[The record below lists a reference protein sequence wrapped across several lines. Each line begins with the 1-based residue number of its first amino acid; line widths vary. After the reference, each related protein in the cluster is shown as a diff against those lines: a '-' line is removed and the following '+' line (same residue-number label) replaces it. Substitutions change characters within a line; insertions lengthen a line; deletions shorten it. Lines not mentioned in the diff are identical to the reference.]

1 MGPEHRRESMTIGG
15 QQIPLPI
22 QREDFATWQNWLSRL
37 DTQPMEQWLSMGQP
51 ASHSAYLWGGSHVGK
66 SHVLQA
72 CCHIAGHDGR
82 YLPLADLSRF
92 PPDQVLADAH
102 LASVVAIDELDS
114 IETDEAWQE
123 PLFTLFNRCMESGV
137 QLLVA
142 ANKAPAQLSALLP
155 DLRSRLASLT
165 IFQLPHFSEEHITAL
180 LRLRADAAGI
190 TLSNEVL
197 QYCTMRLP
205 RDAQRVVH
213 FMEQLDRLSLA
224 QSRPVTIP
232 LIRESNLLNR
242 ADD

>member
-1 MGPEHRRESMTIGG
+1 MGRRGEAMTIGG

-51 ASHSAYLWGGSHVGK
+51 VSQSAYLWGGSHVGK

-72 CCHIAGHDGR
+72 CCHVAGHDAR
-82 YLPLADLSRF
+82 YLPLADLLCF
-92 PPDQVLADAH
+92 PPEQVLADAH
-102 LASVVAIDELDS
+102 LARVVAIDDLDG
-114 IETDEAWQE
+114 IETDAAWQE
-123 PLFTLFNRCMESGV
+123 PLFTLFNRCVESGV

-142 ANKAPAQLSALLP
+142 ANKAPAQLSGLLP
-155 DLRSRLASLT
+155 DLKSRLTSLT
-165 IFQLPHFSEEHITAL
+165 IFQLAHFSEEHIAAL
-180 LRLRADAAGI
+180 LRLRAEAVGI

-205 RDAQRVVH
+205 RDALKVVQ

-232 LIRESNLLNR
+232 LIRESDLLNR
-242 ADD
+242 SDD

>member
-1 MGPEHRRESMTIGG
+1 MTIGG

-51 ASHSAYLWGGSHVGK
+51 VPQSAYLWGGSHVGK

-72 CCHIAGHDGR
+72 CCHVAGHNAR
-82 YLPLADLSRF
+82 YLPLTDLLCF
-92 PPDQVLADAH
+92 PPEQVLADAH
-102 LASVVAIDELDS
+102 LASVVAIDDLDC

-123 PLFTLFNRCMESGV
+123 PLFTLFNRCVESGG

-142 ANKAPAQLSALLP
+142 ANKAPAQLSGLLP
-155 DLRSRLASLT
+155 DLRSRLTSLT
-165 IFQLPHFSEEHITAL
+165 IFQLAHFSEEHIAAL
-180 LRLRADAAGI
+180 LRLRAEAAGI
-190 TLSNEVL
+190 TLSQEVL

-205 RDAQRVVH
+205 RDAQKVVQ

-232 LIRESNLLNR
+232 LIRESDLLNR
-242 ADD
+242 TDD

>member
-1 MGPEHRRESMTIGG
+1 MTIGG

-37 DTQPMEQWLSMGQP
+37 DTQPREEWLSRGQP
-51 ASHSAYLWGGSHVGK
+51 VAQRAYLWGAEHVGK

-72 CCHIAGHDGR
+72 CCDMAGHNAR
-82 YLPLADLSRF
+82 YLPLADLLCF
-92 PPDQVLADAH
+92 PPEQVLADAH
-102 LASVVAIDELDS
+102 LASVVAIDELDC

-137 QLLVA
+137 KLLVA
-142 ANKAPAQLSALLP
+142 ASKAPVQLSALLP
-155 DLRSRLASLT
+155 DLRSRLTSLT
-165 IFQLPHFSEEHITAL
+165 IFQLPHFSEEHIAAL
-180 LRLRADAAGI
+180 LRLRAEAAGI

-197 QYCTMRLP
+197 QYCALRLP
-205 RDAQRVVH
+205 RDAQKVVQ

-232 LIRESNLLNR
+232 LIRESDLLNR
-242 ADD
+242 TDD

>member
-1 MGPEHRRESMTIGG
+1 MTISG

-37 DTQPMEQWLSMGQP
+37 DTQSMEQWLSMAQP
-51 ASHSAYLWGGSHVGK
+51 VSQSAYLWGGSHVGK
-66 SHVLQA
+66 SHILQA
-72 CCHIAGHDGR
+72 CCHMAGHDAR
-82 YLPLADLSRF
+82 YLPLADLLRF

-102 LASVVAIDELDS
+102 LASVVAIDDMEC
-114 IETDEAWQE
+114 IETEQAWQE

-142 ANKAPAQLSALLP
+142 ASKAPAQLSALLP
-155 DLRSRLASLT
+155 DLRSRLTSLT
-165 IFQLPHFSEEHITAL
+165 IFQLPHFSEEHIAAL
-180 LRLRADAAGI
+180 LRLRAEAAGI
-190 TLSNEVL
+190 TISNEVL

-205 RDAQRVVH
+205 RDAQRVVQ

-232 LIRESNLLNR
+232 MIRESGLLNR

>member
-1 MGPEHRRESMTIGG
+1 MTIGG

-51 ASHSAYLWGGSHVGK
+51 VPQSAYLWGGAHVGK

-72 CCHIAGHDGR
+72 CCDMAGHNAR
-82 YLPLADLSRF
+82 YLPLADLLCF
-92 PPDQVLADAH
+92 PPEQVLADAH
-102 LASVVAIDELDS
+102 LASVVAIDDMDC
-114 IETDEAWQE
+114 IENDEGWQE

-142 ANKAPAQLSALLP
+142 ASKAPAQLSALLP
-155 DLRSRLASLT
+155 DLRSRLTSLT
-165 IFQLPHFSEEHITAL
+165 IFQLPHFSEEHIAAL
-180 LRLRADAAGI
+180 LRLRAEAAGI

-197 QYCTMRLP
+197 QYCALRLP
-205 RDAQRVVH
+205 RDAQKVVQ

-232 LIRESNLLNR
+232 LIRESDLLNR
-242 ADD
+242 TDD

>member
-1 MGPEHRRESMTIGG
+1 MTMGG

-22 QREDFATWQNWLSRL
+22 QREDFATWQNWLSRF
-37 DTQPMEQWLSMGQP
+37 DTEPMEQWLSMGQP
-51 ASHSAYLWGGSHVGK
+51 VSQSAYLWGGSHVGK

-72 CCHIAGHDGR
+72 CCHMAGHDAR
-82 YLPLADLSRF
+82 YLPLADLLHF

-102 LASVVAIDELDS
+102 LASVVAIDDIEC
-114 IETDEAWQE
+114 IETDQAWQE

-142 ANKAPAQLSALLP
+142 ATKPPAQLSALLP
-155 DLRSRLASLT
+155 DLRSRLTSLT
-165 IFQLPHFSEEHITAL
+165 IFQLPHFSEEHIAAL
-180 LRLRADAAGI
+180 LRLRADAAGVA
-190 TLSNEVL
+190 LSNEVL

-205 RDAQRVVH
+205 RDARTVVH

-224 QSRPVTIP
+224 QGRPVTIP
-232 LIRESNLLNR
+232 LIRESGLLSR

>member
-1 MGPEHRRESMTIGG
+1 MTTGG

-37 DTQPMEQWLSMGQP
+37 ETEPMEQWLSIGQP
-51 ASHSAYLWGGSHVGK
+51 LSQSAYLWGGSHVGK

-72 CCHIAGHDGR
+72 CCHMAGHDAR

-92 PPDQVLADAH
+92 PPEQVLTDAH
-102 LASVVAIDELDS
+102 LASLVAIDELDC
-114 IETDEAWQE
+114 IETHQAWQE
-123 PLFTLFNRCMESGV
+123 PLFTLFNRCVESGA

-155 DLRSRLASLT
+155 DLRSRLTSLT
-165 IFQLPHFSEEHITAL
+165 IFQLPHFSEEHIAAL
-180 LRLRADAAGI
+180 LRLRAEAAGI

-197 QYCTMRLP
+197 QYCAMRLP
-205 RDAQRVVH
+205 RDARKVVH

-232 LIRESNLLNR
+232 LIRESDLLSR
-242 ADD
+242 DGD